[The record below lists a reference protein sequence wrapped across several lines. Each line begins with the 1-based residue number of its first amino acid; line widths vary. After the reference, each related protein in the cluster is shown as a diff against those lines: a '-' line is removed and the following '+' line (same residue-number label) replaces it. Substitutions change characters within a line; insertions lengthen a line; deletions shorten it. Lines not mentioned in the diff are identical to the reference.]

1 MLRKII
7 TGLILSLSLC
17 VAHAEIIAPATDTN
31 EVYIV
36 GSKKSNQ
43 YVVRFDYHNAYIA
56 NSDASKYS
64 LKENKWMV
72 NPHFKSQSY
81 MRKLAFD
88 SEHRA
93 SKKVIMDLKEH
104 GLWQADQIISSGE
117 IPASADFAFC
127 GYLSID
133 DDLMVAAD
141 GNVAEM
147 CFGEQL
153 SGDENRW
160 FITSNGFIP
169 SDERDAHYFRTS
181 DYKCYQLTKIKDL
194 DNYFA
199 LRLQRESRC
208 GF

>member
-17 VAHAEIIAPATDTN
+17 VAGAETMSSTSETN

-43 YVVRFDYHNAYIA
+43 YVVKFDYHNAYVA

-72 NPHFKSQSY
+72 NPYFKSQSY

-88 SEHRA
+88 SGHQA
-93 SKKVIMDLKEH
+93 SKKVITDLKKQ

-133 DDLMVAAD
+133 DYPMMATD
-141 GNVAEM
+141 GDVAEM
-147 CFGEQL
+147 CFGEQVVD
-153 SGDENRW
+153 GQNTW
-160 FITSNGFIP
+160 FISSNGFIP
-169 SDERDAHYFRTS
+169 SDDHDAHYFQTL

-194 DNYFA
+194 VNYFG
-199 LRLQRESRC
+199 LRLQPESRC